1 MAMRRPED
9 FQDSEVWL
17 MVKLGDT
24 TLPVGET
31 TSSKIGCRGT
41 RGGTHSRMRGLRYGP
56 HDQGAKITTHSRQI
70 GNQWDV
76 QAPTGRM
83 GEAGTNRPQSV
94 IGTRRV

>member
-1 MAMRRPED
+1 MLKYYYYYTIC
-9 FQDSEVWL
+9 SN
-17 MVKLGDT
+17 T
-24 TLPVGET
+24 TIIT
-31 TSSKIGCRGT
+31 
-41 RGGTHSRMRGLRYGP
+41 

-83 GEAGTNRPQSV
+83 GVAGANRLQSV